1 MKVVCDSCGAKYSIP
16 DDKVPGKPFKIR
28 CKKCGASIRVEG
40 GVASTSEKAGAIS
53 ADAVWY
59 VAVDGEQK
67 GPLTPAQIGEMIAE
81 GRVGWDVYVWREGFD
96 DWKSAQD
103 VPELIQ
109 AIRGGALSAG
119 SPSTSEVPLVSGE
132 VAAAKGPKDRGADLF
147 GSAESGSGDEDVV
160 ASPQSAPSPRVSMAQ
175 AMTGQRNENS
185 VLFSLSNLQSLST
198 ASASSG
204 TASSKNNPARPGM
217 ASGEGSGLIDIR
229 ALAAATGLASGS
241 APAESAP
248 KLDDLLS
255 IGAPSMGL
263 GSALAAPVIVPEKP
277 QDKPSGGG
285 NAAIVAASIGGVAV
299 LGAAGIIAFVLMR
312 GSNEAPSQ

>member
-1 MKVVCDSCGAKYSIP
+1 M
-16 DDKVPGKPFKIR
+16 
-28 CKKCGASIRVEG
+28 
-40 GVASTSEKAGAIS
+40 ASTSEKAGAIS

-132 VAAAKGPKDRGADLF
+132 VAAARGPKDGGADLF
-147 GSAESGSGDEDVV
+147 GGGGSGSGDEDVV

-175 AMTGQRNENS
+175 AMTC
-185 VLFSLSNLQSLST
+185 
-198 ASASSG
+198 
-204 TASSKNNPARPGM
+204 
-217 ASGEGSGLIDIR
+217 
-229 ALAAATGLASGS
+229 
-241 APAESAP
+241 
-248 KLDDLLS
+248 LLYT
-255 IGAPSMGL
+255 
-263 GSALAAPVIVPEKP
+263 
-277 QDKPSGGG
+277 
-285 NAAIVAASIGGVAV
+285 
-299 LGAAGIIAFVLMR
+299 
-312 GSNEAPSQ
+312 